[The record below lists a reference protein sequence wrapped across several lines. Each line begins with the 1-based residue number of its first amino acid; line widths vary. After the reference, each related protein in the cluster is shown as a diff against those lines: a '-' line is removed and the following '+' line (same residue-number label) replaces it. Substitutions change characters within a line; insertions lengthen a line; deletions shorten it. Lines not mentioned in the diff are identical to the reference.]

1 MSLKNDIINKKNA
14 SMKSIMIGHFL
25 DSLFKKE
32 LEDKEERYGL
42 HASAIIASDNEFCY
56 REQVL
61 SLFFKRNIGKE
72 LSTDLLKIFAAGTSI
87 HKKWQNLF
95 KKCGIAVTI
104 EKTRFDK
111 RYDLCFTPDATIN
124 YNGEEIPVEIKSMNT
139 FAFQKANSHPSG
151 EKQLNFY
158 LYLLKKK
165 WGFVLAEDKNTQK
178 NKIFIVKYDKE
189 KVKPYVLRLKMI
201 QKMKKEFIDNKI
213 IPPKKCKSCDCKRA
227 IECGMRDA
235 CFNIGAGRIK
245 LNKKQM
251 ENPYAE

>member
-14 SMKSIMIGHFL
+14 SMKSIMIEHFL

-87 HKKWQNLF
+87 HEKWQNLF

-139 FAFQKANSHPSG
+139 FSFQKANSHPSG

-178 NKIFIVKYDKE
+178 NIPSNEIKNDIITISNMKNKLLNYNFEYKYTISINNEKIIYCKLNSSNSNNEFSWLRKE
-189 KVKPYVLRLKMI
+189 KFRTN
-201 QKMKKEFIDNKI
+201 KE
-213 IPPKKCKSCDCKRA
+213 
-227 IECGMRDA
+227 
-235 CFNIGAGRIK
+235 GR
-245 LNKKQM
+245 NKKWC
-251 ENPYAE
+251 NCS